1 MFLRVN
7 KLRCILFN
15 WVLKTPLLCSG
26 NITES
31 SQRFYPIM
39 LVWCSIVNVD
49 QVNMPGGLTNFWVIV
64 KNGGSIPQ
72 GKYLF
77 KFHNKNTWT
86 ISKLWTDT
94 WHNLIQKMGQQTGV
108 GNFVGMKWF
117 YSFCVPQLLLLSLKR
132 GFCWHCDPTKNYA
145 MIHIEQVNPPFHRWP
160 KVDLGTAK

>member
-77 KFHNKNTWT
+77 KVYNKNTWT
-86 ISKLWTDT
+86 ISKLWTNGPT
-94 WHNLIQKMGQQTGV
+94 NGRWY
-108 GNFVGMKWF
+108 FVGMKWF
-117 YSFCVPQLLLLSLKR
+117 YSFCLPQLLLLSLKR

-145 MIHIEQVNPPFHRWP
+145 MIHIERVRPPFHQRP